1 MQMDEVPVKTA
12 DGIAELA
19 RRTRGLG
26 QRHRTVLLLID
37 GRRTAQQVLGLA
49 QAAGV
54 PAAVFDELLAL
65 GLIAGPGAAAQQQ
78 PRDADHI
85 DLPLAGGADSSL
97 LPPAGSLLPE
107 SAWSTLSGAALEP
120 EIDRP
125 LEEAR
130 QLLLRALREQAPVTG
145 SLTMMRLRR
154 AATRDEVEAL
164 LDEVEL
170 RLTKPLRRIV
180 TAQTLRHVRHLLG
193 LPGRR
198 RA

>member
-12 DGIAELA
+12 DGNAELA

-54 PAAVFDELLAL
+54 PPTVFDELVAL
-65 GLIAGPGAAAQQQ
+65 GLIAKPGAAEPQ
-78 PRDADHI
+78 PRDTDHI
-85 DLPLAGGADSSL
+85 DLPLAGAADSSL

-107 SAWSTLSGAALEP
+107 SAWSTLSGAPLQP

-130 QLLLRALREQAPVTG
+130 RLLLRALREQAPVTG
-145 SLTMMRLRR
+145 SLTMLRLRR

-170 RLTKPLRRIV
+170 RLTKPRRRIV